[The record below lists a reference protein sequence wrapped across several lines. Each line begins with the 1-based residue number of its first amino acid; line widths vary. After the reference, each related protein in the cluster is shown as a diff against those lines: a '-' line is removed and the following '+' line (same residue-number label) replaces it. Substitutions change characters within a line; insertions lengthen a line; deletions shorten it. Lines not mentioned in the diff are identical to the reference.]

1 MRRTVSLLFS
11 LLICAGVSAQIV
23 VNPSEELGP
32 IRKMNAVNNRPKSA
46 GAFVKALEIPYSRFH
61 DTPYC
66 NYAVRPV
73 VDINR
78 VFPDFSADPD
88 DPASY
93 DFAPT
98 DFFIKGTYDCGMKP
112 FYRLGQ
118 SIEHQKYGK
127 YGSIPPADYK
137 KWAVICEHIIRHYN
151 EGWAD
156 GFNYGIEYWEI
167 WNEADIDSANERWKT
182 DPRCWGG
189 PMEEFFKFF
198 ATAAKHLKKCFP
210 ELKIGGPAFA
220 GSYNLKHLDPFLT
233 YMEKHKVAL
242 DFFSWHRYSTH
253 PEDYYERAL
262 RVRKMLDAHGY
273 GDTESICDEWNY
285 VTGWASSESEYS
297 SDTRRSIKGAAF
309 TAAVM
314 SVGQNSPLD
323 MMMYYDLRPTTSY
336 DGVFNHETGDPKCGY
351 YAFLSWAKLT
361 RLGTQVAVSG
371 DAFSTAAAAPAASS
385 AAGSDPSEVG
395 SASKASSESKGCPD
409 VYVTAA
415 KSPDGRIGILV
426 TRYNDDDRIHTREAV
441 TVEVKGY
448 DMSKAVCH
456 MTNNDFLGTEYPF
469 SLSKGRLLCNMT
481 PNSFMFIEL
490 PAAE

>member
-1 MRRTVSLLFS
+1 MPL
-11 LLICAGVSAQIV
+11 QIV
-23 VNPSEELGP
+23 RNDITKIKADAIVNAANQFACVGTGVDLSIYNAAGYEALLRE
-32 IRKMNAVNNRPKSA
+32 RKKIGTIEPGECMPTSA
-46 GAFVKALEIPYSRFH
+46 FNLDAMYIIHTV
-61 DTPYC
+61 
-66 NYAVRPV
+66 
-73 VDINR
+73 
-78 VFPDFSADPD
+78 
-88 DPASY
+88 
-93 DFAPT
+93 
-98 DFFIKGTYDCGMKP
+98 GTYWEGGCHGEEAVLRNC
-112 FYRLGQ
+112 YRNSL
-118 SIEHQKYGK
+118 K
-127 YGSIPPADYK
+127 
-137 KWAVICEHIIRHYN
+137 
-151 EGWAD
+151 
-156 GFNYGIEYWEI
+156 
-167 WNEADIDSANERWKT
+167 
-182 DPRCWGG
+182 
-189 PMEEFFKFF
+189 M
-198 ATAAKHLKKCFP
+198 AKHLKCGSVAIPLMATGNYCYPK
-210 ELKIGGPAFA
+210 ELAFGIA
-220 GSYNLKHLDPFLT
+220 QEEIEAFLKRNDILVILVIFDRECLT
-233 YMEKHKVAL
+233 ISQKRFDDIKEYIDNKYVEEHKSPM
-242 DFFSWHRYSTH
+242 DFFSWHSYTTTGINARWIKYVN
-253 PEDYYERAL
+253 ENLEKA
-262 RVRKMLDAHGY
+262 GY
-273 GDTESICDEWNY
+273 GDAEVICDEWNY